1 MEVCQDDTYI
11 QTAYIHT
18 YIHCKMSIIRLG
30 SPAYLVLGLDVGSS
44 MAEQVGDLGV
54 TIIGGSDQGSE
65 PTLEREGHTAHYEIR
80 SGHVILH

>member
-1 MEVCQDDTYI
+1 
-11 QTAYIHT
+11 
-18 YIHCKMSIIRLG
+18 MSIIRLG

-65 PTLEREGHTAHYEIR
+65 PTLSER
-80 SGHVILH
+80 